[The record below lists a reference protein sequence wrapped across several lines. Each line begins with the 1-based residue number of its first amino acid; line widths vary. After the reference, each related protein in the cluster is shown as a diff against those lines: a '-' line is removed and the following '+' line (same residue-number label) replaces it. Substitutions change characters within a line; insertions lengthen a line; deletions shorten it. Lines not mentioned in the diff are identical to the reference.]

1 LRWSA
6 DISGDTA
13 AEGKS
18 PAALAVGT
26 KEYTIINEL
35 EKINSA
41 EHLIVATEEKIMQE
55 VYGMRTRVDAMADDI
70 SQIKEMLT
78 SRSSRNV

>member
-1 LRWSA
+1 
-6 DISGDTA
+6 
-13 AEGKS
+13 
-18 PAALAVGT
+18 
-26 KEYTIINEL
+26 
-35 EKINSA
+35 
-41 EHLIVATEEKIMQE
+41 MQE